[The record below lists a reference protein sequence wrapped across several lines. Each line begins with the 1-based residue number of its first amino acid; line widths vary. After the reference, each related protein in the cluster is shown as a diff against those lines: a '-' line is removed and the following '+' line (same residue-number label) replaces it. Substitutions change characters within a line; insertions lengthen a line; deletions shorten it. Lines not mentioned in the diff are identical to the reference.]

1 MATTFAELKK
11 NRRNQI
17 EELSQKVKELTK
29 PQTNSDDNYWTP
41 TVDKSGNGYAVIR
54 LLPSK
59 AGEDLPWV
67 RYYEHGFQGP
77 SGLWYIEKSLTSIGQ
92 DDPVGEYN
100 SKLWNSGVEANKD
113 LARKQ
118 KRRLNYVS
126 NIYVVSDTGN
136 PETEGKVFRFRYGK
150 KIFDKINEAM
160 NPEFEDETPINPFD
174 FWDGANFKLKIR
186 NVEGYRNYDKS
197 EFDEPAP
204 LSTEDGNLEEIY
216 NQLHSLNDFVDP
228 SKYKSYEEL
237 EAKMR
242 RVLCLDEEEK
252 QEKRIEEQHFKAE
265 TKIRE
270 TVNDS
275 VKTDDTSS
283 DSSDDDFDD
292 DYFKRLVN
300 G

>member
-54 LLPSK
+54 FLPSK

-100 SKLWNSGVEANKD
+100 SKLWNSGVEANRE

-126 NIYVVSDTGN
+126 NIYVVSDTAN